1 MSSQD
6 LPVSSL
12 KTKIK
17 SSWPYTLAV
26 AIIGFVALW
35 IRILP
40 SNTVFLSNGFVK
52 FVSNDAWYHIRTLNV
67 LLENYPK
74 GCFSTQ

>member
-6 LPVSSL
+6 RPVSSF
-12 KTKIK
+12 KAKIK

-35 IRILP
+35 VRTLP
-40 SNTVFLSNGFVK
+40 SDTVFLSNGFVK
-52 FVSNDAWYHIRTLNV
+52 FATNDAWYHMRTLNV
-67 LLENYPK
+67 LLENYPT